1 MDRLNSDGVVTAD
14 FNADLRSF
22 LSRKSTS
29 EFTNGSTS
37 ETTNALMIIFFGVFL
52 LGLLIAFTCPALFS
66 NF

>member
-1 MDRLNSDGVVTAD
+1 MDKLDSTGVITAD

-37 ETTNALMIIFFGVFL
+37 ETTNGLVFIFIGVFL
-52 LGLLIAFTCPALFS
+52 MGLLIAYTCPSLFS
-66 NF
+66 N